1 MSLWGSGL
9 SFSQG
14 LSTQNNSLPRR
25 SPFLSYQDFWQGLT
39 LILCITSSSV
49 ILYELSVVLY
59 ELSVVEQEK
68 NLSLFYSLGLIIS
81 VPESQLGLVLLRFF
95 FSLVLSLGVSD
106 NLPGKAGP
114 WV

>member
-1 MSLWGSGL
+1 MSLWGTGL

-14 LSTQNNSLPRR
+14 LSTQNNSLSRR

-68 NLSLFYSLGLIIS
+68 KS
-81 VPESQLGLVLLRFF
+81 VLVLQ
-95 FSLVLSLGVSD
+95 SGSDHLST
-106 NLPGKAGP
+106 
-114 WV
+114 